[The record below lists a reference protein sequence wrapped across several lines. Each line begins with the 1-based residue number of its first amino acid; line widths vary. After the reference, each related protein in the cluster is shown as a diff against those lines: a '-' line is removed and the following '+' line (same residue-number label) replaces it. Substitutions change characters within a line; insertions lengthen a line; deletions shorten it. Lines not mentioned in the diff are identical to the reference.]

1 MVAVSRATQDAR
13 ETFLLEFWA
22 CGNSVRV
29 AALDPRTN
37 TEVTIVGPASGD
49 LAGLER
55 VALAKLRRA
64 LSRAARTEG

>member
-1 MVAVSRATQDAR
+1 MVAVSRATPDAR

-37 TEVTIVGPASGD
+37 TEVIIVGPASCD
-49 LAGLER
+49 PAGLER

-64 LSRAARTEG
+64 LSRAARTAG